1 MESAKVD
8 GQILKVDGVGGPCQ
22 EHLWLVG
29 TSEVV
34 GVGIIQELEVCL
46 GFGSNDIQDQG

>member
-1 MESAKVD
+1 M
-8 GQILKVDGVGGPCQ
+8 GGPCW

-34 GVGIIQELEVCL
+34 GVGIIELEVCL